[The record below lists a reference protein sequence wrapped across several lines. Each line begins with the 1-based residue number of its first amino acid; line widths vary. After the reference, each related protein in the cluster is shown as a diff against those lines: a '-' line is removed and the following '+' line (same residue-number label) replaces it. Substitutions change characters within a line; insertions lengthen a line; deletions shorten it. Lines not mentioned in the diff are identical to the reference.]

1 MAADAQSSSVP
12 RRLLCNR
19 LEVLIHLTLLRVTWG
34 AGSEGEETASK
45 MIKKKKKN
53 SDNGSADQASLKCT
67 RYQTCNS
74 DDDDDDDDLW
84 MKVTKLVYAV
94 RLSAWVK
101 LKPAFGN
108 ISLV

>member
-12 RRLLCNR
+12 RCLLCNR

-45 MIKKKKKN
+45 MIKKKKI

>member
-12 RRLLCNR
+12 RCLLCNR

-45 MIKKKKKN
+45 MIKKKKKI

-74 DDDDDDDDLW
+74 DDDDDDLW

>member
-12 RRLLCNR
+12 RCLLCNR

-45 MIKKKKKN
+45 MIKKKIKI

-74 DDDDDDDDLW
+74 DDDDDLW

-94 RLSAWVK
+94 QLSAWVK

>member
-45 MIKKKKKN
+45 IKIKI
-53 SDNGSADQASLKCT
+53 SDNQPVVL
-67 RYQTCNS
+67 
-74 DDDDDDDDLW
+74 
-84 MKVTKLVYAV
+84 VTTAQLIKHH
-94 RLSAWVK
+94 
-101 LKPAFGN
+101 
-108 ISLV
+108 